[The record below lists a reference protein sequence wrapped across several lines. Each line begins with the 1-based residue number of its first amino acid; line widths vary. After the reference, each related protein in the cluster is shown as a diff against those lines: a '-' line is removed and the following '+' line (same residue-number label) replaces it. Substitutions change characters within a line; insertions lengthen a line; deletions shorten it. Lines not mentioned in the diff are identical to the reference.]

1 MVGFL
6 MTAGVFAMIYKM
18 MPRVQV
24 RWHDV
29 WLGAVVTAAAVHRRQ
44 VPDRPVHRQERRRL
58 GLRRRR
64 LAGGDLRLGLLLG
77 ADLPAWA
84 PSSPGSTPAP
94 SARCARSA
102 RARRKSAIPIC
113 LRAARMRRRRPAA
126 PPVVAL
132 APRPHRGAAA
142 EEDGT
147 GLAQRRHRPGGGGGA
162 SLPRAAAAAPAL
174 SVARSGEAASL
185 PVHQC
190 DHAAGG
196 SRHREHLLQSSALMI
211 TLAVLAI
218 GIPARHCRLARRV
231 KPCSHRVPAG

>member
-1 MVGFL
+1 
-6 MTAGVFAMIYKM
+6 MTAGVFAMIYKI

-29 WLGAVVTAAAVHRRQ
+29 WLGAVVTAALFTVGKF
-44 VPDRPVHRQERRRL
+44 L
-58 GLRRRR
+58 IGLYIGKSGVASGFGAAGSLVVIFIWVYYSAQIFLMGAEFTWVYARTFGSMRSLSESAKEARESDLPSR
-64 LAGGDLRLGLLLG
+64 SRGCAGVGGGAGGGGSG
-77 ADLPAWA
+77 A
-84 PSSPGSTPAP
+84 
-94 SARCARSA
+94 
-102 RARRKSAIPIC
+102 
-113 LRAARMRRRRPAA
+113 AA
-126 PPVVAL
+126 
-132 APRPHRGAAA
+132 HRGAAT

-196 SRHREHLLQSSALMI
+196 NRHREHLLQSRALMI